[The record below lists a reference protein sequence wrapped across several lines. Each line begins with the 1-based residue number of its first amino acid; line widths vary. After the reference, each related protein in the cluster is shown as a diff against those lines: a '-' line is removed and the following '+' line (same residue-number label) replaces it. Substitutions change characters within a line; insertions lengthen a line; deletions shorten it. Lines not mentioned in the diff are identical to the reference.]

1 MIFSAEVEMP
11 ELSVT
16 MEYLLMPLVDQANRS
31 PYASR
36 GMVAAV
42 ESEE

>member
-1 MIFSAEVEMP
+1 
-11 ELSVT
+11 
-16 MEYLLMPLVDQANRS
+16 MEYLLMPLVDQANRA